1 MARRKSRAERS
12 NIKKRSYKAPAKVRR
27 LSARATPI
35 RKNNVLQP
43 VRRVNLFAQR
53 NAPRQSVGLPKQVV
67 IQGRPVEKNY
77 VPDAR
82 QSAIKRTRTS
92 CKQRPEANNQKKSNG
107 QGKNVLTRDYVPWCK
122 TS

>member
-1 MARRKSRAERS
+1 MARRKSRAKKS
-12 NIKKRSYKAPAKVRR
+12 NIKKRSYKAPTKVRR

-43 VRRVNLFAQR
+43 VQRVNLFAQR
-53 NAPRQSVGLPKQVV
+53 HAPGQSVGLPKQVV

-77 VPDAR
+77 VPDDR
-82 QSAIKRTRTS
+82 KSALKRTRTS

-107 QGKNVLTRDYVPWCK
+107 QGKKVLTRDYVPWCK
-122 TS
+122 TR